1 MKLLRIIR
9 SESFVRF
16 RREIHGHDERFNDS
30 ANPGTTKTVSGV
42 EQHDITT
49 HEAPLKSFDDAMQA
63 MSDAVCNILEVG
75 QEYKKGMIITSM
87 SISHTKHGTRSVAIA
102 FKKALTATETNHSM
116 VTPMFQID
124 NVLDGEEGRMQ
135 CTKLHAEQ
143 IAEFIEEAI
152 RYAEGDRAQQMLP
165 LDDGE
170 SEQAEPTEGDVLDFR
185 DHEAPAEKPKPAAKK
200 VVNPTKKKPAKVAS

>member
-9 SESFVRF
+9 SESFIRF
-16 RREIHGHDERFNDS
+16 RREIHGHEERLTD
-30 ANPGTTKTVSGV
+30 TTVAAV

-49 HEAPLKSFDDAMQA
+49 HEAPLKSFDSAMQA
-63 MSDAVCNILEVG
+63 MTDAVCNILEVG
-75 QEYKKGMIITSM
+75 QEYKNAMVITSM
-87 SISHTKHGTRSVAIA
+87 SISHTKHGTRSVAIS
-102 FKKALTATETNHSM
+102 FKKAITATLTNHSM

-124 NVLDGEEGRMQ
+124 DVLDGEEGRMQ

-143 IAEFIEEAI
+143 IAKFIEEAI

-170 SEQAEPTEGDVLDFR
+170 SEQAEPNDGDVLSFR
-185 DHEAPAEKPKPAAKK
+185 ENEAPAETAKPAKKK
-200 VVNPTKKKPAKVAS
+200 VVNPTAKRILTIDDLRAGA